1 MISVECIV
9 IGAGF
14 AGAATAYHLTRLGLT
29 DILLLERETIRGFT
43 HPGATRR

>member
-1 MISVECIV
+1 MISVDCVV

-29 DILLLERETIRGFT
+29 DILLLERETIPGFI
-43 HPGATRR
+43 HPGAMRR